1 MHPAADILP
10 HIKVRRVH
18 LAYLNACRL
27 LGGGTI
33 KAKTKER
40 HRGSIAGIEEQEE
53 DYETG
58 NRQIVLTAA

>member
-1 MHPAADILP
+1 M
-10 HIKVRRVH
+10 
-18 LAYLNACRL
+18 AYLNACRL